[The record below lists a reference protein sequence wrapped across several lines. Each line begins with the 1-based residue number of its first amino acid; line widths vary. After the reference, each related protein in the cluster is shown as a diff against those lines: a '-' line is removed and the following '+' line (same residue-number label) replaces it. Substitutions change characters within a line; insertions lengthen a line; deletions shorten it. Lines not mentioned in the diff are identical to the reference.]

1 MIGSACGLLLSQ
13 HEWTLVASGSLASG
27 LILLRV
33 NLQAAPAAH
42 ALRSSCGWQTKP
54 TNPRTT
60 PAKPIR
66 TRNPMQRVLRGRRRR
81 WPAENLNQQV
91 NNVTRGF
98 AAAPLQPSTYLM
110 SNNRPQALPVQS
122 ENIPPE
128 IKSAIQWCT
137 WKYVSKDDKWTKV
150 PLQVDGA
157 GAKSN
162 DPETWTDF
170 DT

>member
-1 MIGSACGLLLSQ
+1 
-13 HEWTLVASGSLASG
+13 
-27 LILLRV
+27 
-33 NLQAAPAAH
+33 
-42 ALRSSCGWQTKP
+42 
-54 TNPRTT
+54 
-60 PAKPIR
+60 
-66 TRNPMQRVLRGRRRR
+66 
-81 WPAENLNQQV
+81 
-91 NNVTRGF
+91 
-98 AAAPLQPSTYLM
+98 M

-170 DT
+170 DTVLSAYSNSKNRLDGISFMFAPPVVGVDLDKCRDPKTGEIQPWAQEIIWSLNSYTEISPSGTGVHIYAIGSLPSGVDIGMLNE